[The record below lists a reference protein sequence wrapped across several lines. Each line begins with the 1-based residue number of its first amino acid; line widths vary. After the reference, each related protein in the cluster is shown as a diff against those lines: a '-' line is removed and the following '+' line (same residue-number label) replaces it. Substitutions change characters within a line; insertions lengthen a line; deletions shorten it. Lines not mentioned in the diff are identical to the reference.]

1 MTLSKPST
9 MFSKNASTPSTK
21 GEGAEGVYYKR
32 LLTHASGAELKEVS
46 TAP

>member
-9 MFSKNASTPSTK
+9 MFSKKASTPSTK
-21 GEGAEGVYYKR
+21 GEGADGVYYKR
-32 LLTHASGAELKEVS
+32 LLTRAGGAESKEVS